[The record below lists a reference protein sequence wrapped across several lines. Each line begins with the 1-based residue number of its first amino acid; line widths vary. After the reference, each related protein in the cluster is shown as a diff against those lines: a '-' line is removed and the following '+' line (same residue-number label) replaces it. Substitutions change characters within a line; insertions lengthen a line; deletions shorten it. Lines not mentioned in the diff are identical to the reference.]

1 MKHKKYIR
9 GPLFLI
15 KMILILAVTSV
26 IVMLLW
32 NALIPAIFSGPVV
45 SYWQAAGLL
54 LLSKI
59 LFGTMGRGFGKRHHH
74 YPDEMWKH
82 KLRAK
87 YEAMTP
93 EEKEKFRSK
102 CSSRFS
108 FVDDICTESEKKDG
122 AGNPAGENKP
132 A

>member
-1 MKHKKYIR
+1 M
-9 GPLFLI
+9 

-32 NALIPAIFSGPVV
+32 NALIPAIFSGPVI

-59 LFGTMGRGFGKRHHH
+59 LFGSMGRGFGKRHHH
-74 YPDEMWKH
+74 YPDEMWKQ
-82 KLRAK
+82 KLKAK
-87 YEAMTP
+87 YEAMSP
-93 EEKEKFRSK
+93 EEQEKFRSK

-108 FVDDICTESEKKDG
+108 FADDFCADSEKKDG
-122 AGNPAGENKP
+122 AGNTAGENKP